1 MGLIFNYKKI
11 FLGAKFRSL
20 FRREKNNEKINF
32 RSFYGVNSFGYG
44 NLVQQ
49 KLIRLILTRKM
60 KL

>member
-44 NLVQQ
+44 
-49 KLIRLILTRKM
+49 I
-60 KL
+60 